1 MAIGDEI
8 GRFDADLEKF
18 AKTVGVEL
26 ARVRKKVSFDIF
38 AGVIG
43 RTPVDTGRARAGWAM
58 TDQLASSFVPPEGD
72 GGYDMPNAAQQAAS
86 FADPFGVTVIANN
99 VPYIVALEFGHS
111 RKEPNGMVRVTLA
124 AVEAGVLAELGE

>member
-1 MAIGDEI
+1 MAIGAI

-18 AKTVGVEL
+18 GKTVGVEL
-26 ARVRKKVSFDIF
+26 TKVRKRVSFDIF
-38 AGVIG
+38 AGVIKT
-43 RTPVDTGRARAGWAM
+43 TPVDTGRARFGWAM
-58 TDQLASSFVPPEGD
+58 TDQLPSSFVPPPGD
-72 GGYDMPNAAQQAAS
+72 YRKQKPKAAGQAAA